1 MSADSTINQSA
12 SCVRCDKSIASSQVY
27 ELENKKWHD
36 RCFTCYKCDKQLNA
50 DSDFLVLDT
59 GTLICYDCSDKCTS
73 CGNKIDDTAIIL
85 PSSNEPY
92 CANCFKCCKC
102 DKHIKNLKYAKTKRG
117 LCCMDCH
124 DKLIR
129 KKNLLLGKQTRDSF
143 RDNIPIA
150 LPQRSA
156 NRPLSPTRDNDKPS
170 ISANDFVVHEN
181 TTGSNEGKQVTPQ
194 VLVSQETDDT
204 FSSSN
209 DNDNDDSNDKQE
221 KSSHART
228 ISIDDI
234 LNSTLEHDSNSI
246 EEQSLTDNED
256 YISRIAGNVS
266 YRLLQPHKPNK
277 DSIIVKEPK
286 TPNSNSNANRFV
298 SIYDKEEVDRDGT
311 DNKENDVV
319 ISTPR
324 NSNEKITSPLNSPM
338 AVQAEEDLDQ
348 FHGLALS
355 LPNVYKE
362 SNRSFQN
369 TQTSK
374 PTNQVSSLA
383 RSSTLEIKPSASSS
397 TLRVSNSGNFSR
409 PQTTDNSQSH
419 NKIAPPANKKLSRS
433 FSLKSK
439 TFVHNLKSKTSEILD
454 PKHPHNTTPVQE
466 SDTHSGWGVSSAH
479 TTSARK
485 SKIKKIPVSRGQSD
499 STVYKSVAQNEK
511 PIAADSSHKKAQSSL
526 GGIPKKQVP
535 NDLVANRRING
546 SYPSASS
553 GHHIAMF
560 RTPPLESTPLFN
572 RPSISSDSAHHRSSS
587 LQTSRSTNTLLE
599 DDSTN
604 VDATDE
610 QTTSLERD
618 YYVTELTLRKLKSD
632 VRELEGT
639 KKKLL
644 QDVESLKQ
652 MKERLSNDVVYLT
665 REKDK
670 QSVSSKESLEQKSN
684 NGTTIIVKSP
694 SANIDRKGSISN
706 ASPKPR
712 FWKLF
717 SSGSKDHQSE
727 ELDPQHSPNSSFS
740 GGTSIAQKE
749 ISTPRLIRAHDGLQS
764 PSKLSPSPSP
774 KKSDIVYDGSHLYG
788 STLVARC
795 AFEKCTVPMIIK
807 CCIKY
812 IEADDVG
819 LNMEGL
825 YRKSGSQTLI
835 EDIEK
840 EFAQNTPLHT
850 DKVSSKLNNLLH
862 QDVHAV
868 ASVLKRYLRKLP
880 DPVLPFSIYDSLVD
894 LVRSNQLVERLP
906 LSKNG
911 PAESSQKSSIYDTVV
926 RNLNEILKSLPLEH
940 YEVLKVLATHIN
952 KVQRY
957 SEWNLM
963 NLHNLSL
970 VFAPSLIHDLDG
982 EKDIVDMKERNY
994 IVEFILGNYRDIFT
1008 LA

>member
-1 MSADSTINQSA
+1 MSTDSTINQSA

-92 CANCFKCCKC
+92 CSNCFKCCKC
-102 DKHIKNLKYAKTKRG
+102 NKHIKDLKYAKTKRG

-124 DKLIR
+124 NKLIK
-129 KKNLLLGKQTRDSF
+129 KKNLLLEKQTRDSS
-143 RDNIPIA
+143 RENIPIA

-156 NRPLSPTRDNDKPS
+156 NRPLSPTRDNDKSS
-170 ISANDFVVHEN
+170 ISTNNFAIHEN
-181 TTGSNEGKQVTPQ
+181 TAGSNEGKQVTPQ
-194 VLVSQETDDT
+194 VLVSQEIDDT
-204 FSSSN
+204 SSFN
-209 DNDNDDSNDKQE
+209 DNDNDNSTEEQE
-221 KSSHART
+221 NSSHART

-256 YISRIAGNVS
+256 YISRIAGNTS
-266 YRLLQPHKPNK
+266 YRLLQPQKPNK
-277 DSIIVKEPK
+277 DSIIVKDPK

-298 SIYDKEEVDRDGT
+298 SIYDKEEIDRDDT
-311 DNKENDVV
+311 DNKENNVLV
-319 ISTPR
+319 STPR

-338 AVQAEEDLDQ
+338 AVQAEEDPDQ
-348 FHGLALS
+348 FHGLALN
-355 LPNVYKE
+355 LPNVHTE
-362 SNRSFQN
+362 SNGSFQSVP
-369 TQTSK
+369 TSK
-374 PTNQVSSLA
+374 SMNQVSSLS
-383 RSSTLEIKPSASSS
+383 RSNTLDIRSSASSS

-419 NKIAPPANKKLSRS
+419 NKIAPSTNKKLSRS

-439 TFVHNLKSKTSEILD
+439 TFVHNLKSKTSEMLD
-454 PKHPHNTTPVQE
+454 SKHSHNTALVQE

-479 TTSARK
+479 TSVRK

-499 STVYKSVAQNEK
+499 STIYNSLPQNEK
-511 PIAADSSHKKAQSSL
+511 PITSDSSHKKAQSSL
-526 GGIPKKQVP
+526 GGMPKKQVSA
-535 NDLVANRRING
+535 DLVANRRVNG
-546 SYPSASS
+546 SYPSTSS
-553 GHHIAMF
+553 GQHIAMF

-587 LQTSRSTNTLLE
+587 LQPSRSTNTLLE
-599 DDSTN
+599 DESTK

-610 QTTSLERD
+610 HATALERD
-618 YYVTELTLRKLKSD
+618 YHVTELNLRKLKAD

-644 QDVESLKQ
+644 QDVESLRL
-652 MKERLSNDVVYLT
+652 MKERLSTDVVYLT

-684 NGTTIIVKSP
+684 NGTTMIVKSP

-774 KKSDIVYDGSHLYG
+774 KKSDLVYDGSHLYG
-788 STLVARC
+788 STLLARC
-795 AFEKCTVPMIIK
+795 AFEKSTVPTIIK

-812 IEADDVG
+812 IETDDVG

-835 EDIEK
+835 EEIEK
-840 EFAQNTPLHT
+840 EFAQNTPLNSDT
-850 DKVSSKLNNLLH
+850 VNSKLNNLLN

-894 LVRSNQLVERLP
+894 LVRSNQLLERLP

-911 PAESSQKSSIYDTVV
+911 LAESSQSASIYDTVV
-926 RNLNEILKSLPLEH
+926 KTLNEILKSLPLEH
-940 YEVLKVLATHIN
+940 YEVLRVLATHID

-982 EKDIVDMKERNY
+982 EKDIIDMKERNY

-1008 LA
+1008 SA